1 MGVTPIV
8 MKREEIREKF
18 AYTETA
24 VYWDMKDF
32 PVTDI
37 VLFNQN
43 IRLALADAGY
53 LGKVSIRAYG
63 DEKPDDEEYYKNA
76 EITFVSRGS
85 KRARMH
91 MMLVDMHFW
100 VADNRDCSLKNVM
113 VIAKNIMPADDD
125 DDMLFQANLGLMN
138 ARCYNILLAVPD
150 DYQLRNMPFRCNYT
164 VWHWSDLLAGGKP
177 LDDSLVFRWYDQE
190 PPRNIEAEP
199 CTLCGK

>member
-76 EITFVSRGS
+76 EITFVSR
-85 KRARMH
+85 
-91 MMLVDMHFW
+91 
-100 VADNRDCSLKNVM
+100 DNRDCSLKNVM
-113 VIAKNIMPADDD
+113 VIAKNIMPADDY
-125 DDMLFQANLGLMN
+125 DDMLFAANLGLMN

-150 DYQLRNMPFRCNYT
+150 DYQLRNMPVRCNYT
-164 VWHWSDLLAGGKP
+164 IWLWSDLLAGGKP
-177 LDDSLVFRWYDQE
+177 LEDSLVFRWYEQE
-190 PPRNIEAEP
+190 PPRDIEAEP
-199 CTLCGK
+199 CSHCGK